1 MASPLPED
9 DFGPDLEQLG
19 NIGAL
24 QTAREDYIPRIQSAY
39 GSIIQNAPD
48 YQYFTAPLS
57 NRGRTTATYG
67 GKNNLVVAPDT
78 PIRVVDNKTGEVIYS
93 GIGYEGAQS
102 AIDAAKALSASGGSK
117 ANWDIQVTRPG
128 GNKFESVS
136 TERPDDM
143 VGKIA
148 GMALPIAVSFIPGL
162 QGVGAVLANAA
173 AGAAGAAIA
182 GGDPLKGGIMGGLTA
197 AGTQFLPKPLTDL
210 GLGAKAAKAVGAGIG
225 ATAGGIA
232 TGQPLD
238 RSLLGGAIA
247 GGTTY
252 LGGELFGGDQ
262 PQSSSDVKF
271 NNPGDLAYGTTNAA
285 NAANNLNIIG
295 QNAAAQLA
303 SAGLPT
309 TSFSVFTP
317 PSVTPSA
324 PSATTGAPRITVTGT
339 PVSTGAAPSFT
350 VNLPTNAVG
359 GPDLEETIVTA
370 QDEGLQQAEQPSFTV
385 NVPTDAPETIVTAQK
400 QTPPAEDNSPFAV
413 NTPTPSADDII
424 VTGDKKPVVKDTNEL
439 SVPIDVGNT
448 LKFVTQPEVTDD
460 IFVDA
465 KKKDEVPY
473 VDPLTPRIDVTE
485 TLADIPKGPDAKKK
499 TDLDKITDYMELA
512 GLVLPLLGGGGGGK
526 GSAGKYSST
535 GRLGSIFTDKLPTPG
550 QNGAFTVG
558 GLGGTAA
565 DRTLAARPVT
575 DWYRYGMGPAMDI
588 PAGTDLSRATS
599 PYAGYGPGTLGEE
612 TFKAV
617 SGMPEQPVG
626 MAHGGDMGYSRG
638 SSRESFAVNGP
649 GTGRSDDIPAVL
661 SDGEYV
667 IDAETV
673 ALLGDGSS
681 KAGAKK
687 LDEMRVKIRKAK
699 GKNLAKGK
707 FSVNAKRPEAYMSGG
722 RI

>member
-19 NIGAL
+19 AIGGL
-24 QTAREDYIPRIQSAY
+24 KTRGEGYIPNIQSAY

-197 AGTQFLPKPLTDL
+197 AGTQFLPKPLTSL
-210 GLGAKAAKAVGAGIG
+210 GLNAKAARAVGAGLG

-238 RSLLGGAIA
+238 RSLLGGALA

-324 PSATTGAPRITVTGT
+324 TSAPTGAPRITVTGT

-350 VNLPTNAVG
+350 VNLPGKGPAVG
-359 GPDLEETIVTA
+359 GEDLKEIEVLGK
-370 QDEGLQQAEQPSFTV
+370 DEGYRQAEGPGFAV
-385 NVPTDAPETIVTAQK
+385 NTSGLTNPNISVEGQR

-413 NTPTPSADDII
+413 DVPTPSVDEII

-448 LKFVTQPEVTDD
+448 LKFVTQPELTDD
-460 IFVDA
+460 IVVEGKRKDDA
-465 KKKDEVPY
+465 VPY
-473 VDPLTPRIDVTE
+473 VDPLTPRMDVTE

-535 GRLGSIFTDKLPTPG
+535 GRLSSVFTDKLPTPG

-575 DWYRYGMGPAMDI
+575 DWYRYGMGSAMDI
-588 PAGTDLSRATS
+588 PAGADLSRATS

-612 TFKAV
+612 TFRAV
-617 SGMPEQPVG
+617 SGIPEKPVG

-638 SSRESFAVNGP
+638 SSRESFAVEGP

-667 IDAETV
+667 IDAAGESTQGITSQSFSPSPLGVIRLGMNEQSDSNTRMVTV
-673 ALLGDGSS
+673 DISP
-681 KAGAKK
+681 
-687 LDEMRVKIRKAK
+687 
-699 GKNLAKGK
+699 GK
-707 FSVNAKRPEAYMSGG
+707 PQ
-722 RI
+722 